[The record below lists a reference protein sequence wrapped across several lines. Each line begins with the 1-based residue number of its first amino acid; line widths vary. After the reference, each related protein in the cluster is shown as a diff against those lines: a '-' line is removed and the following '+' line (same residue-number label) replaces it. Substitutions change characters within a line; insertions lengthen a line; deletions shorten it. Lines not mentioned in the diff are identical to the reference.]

1 MDAAGQDSDPGSC
14 RREQSTCSLA
24 EAIWA
29 GEIAT
34 YQCAFSREKADARSR
49 AQTVDGIGRRGS
61 GRERCCD
68 NAVRPTSR
76 CCPRRALLTV
86 VDGAP
91 ARSHVKL
98 LLGRVWDSGLRGAR
112 RRQEE
117 GGRVAGR
124 MGSAAE
130 APRADVGAGG
140 GERPVRADLGREKL
154 GSGWD
159 SHLVRCDLGRW
170 TGMAVGW
177 PGSGR
182 GGRHVGY
189 GIGRYFQV
197 GSLAVAGLSRVS
209 MLISGRA
216 HPAPWAVGRTGTEGI
231 SCLYHPMDFFMTCAF
246 TIHVELS
253 VSPEM
258 SLLRF
263 RV

>member
-1 MDAAGQDSDPGSC
+1 MDAAGQDSGPGSC

-34 YQCAFSREKADARSR
+34 YQCAFSREKADARAR

-117 GGRVAGR
+117 AGAWQGGW
-124 MGSAAE
+124 AAQ
-130 APRADVGAGG
+130 RRRLVQT
-140 GERPVRADLGREKL
+140 
-154 GSGWD
+154 SG
-159 SHLVRCDLGRW
+159 
-170 TGMAVGW
+170 
-177 PGSGR
+177 
-182 GGRHVGY
+182 
-189 GIGRYFQV
+189 QV
-197 GSLAVAGLSRVS
+197 
-209 MLISGRA
+209 
-216 HPAPWAVGRTGTEGI
+216 
-231 SCLYHPMDFFMTCAF
+231 
-246 TIHVELS
+246 
-253 VSPEM
+253 
-258 SLLRF
+258 
-263 RV
+263 